1 MSEKTM
7 SALANIEPI
16 GVGTPM
22 AESLESYAQRVANAH
37 RIPRYYLDLLLD
49 GCTDNFLKPERTSN
63 PTCLNTPSATAKRY
77 AERLAELT
85 ARPAVRSLGLGIF
98 TGVLSHLTINRQARV
113 WCSECFAEWKA
124 SGAVS
129 YWPQVWSFP
138 QYTICHR
145 HNIPLEGKCRSCG
158 VLRGAFASDKPWKGA
173 LDQCPRCD
181 TELYE
186 RLPVAVAGTV
196 RRPSG
201 FQKIPG
207 YPELAAHALG
217 DLVANI
223 NRVTAECLKVGTDF
237 SMLMAHCQKYE
248 LANTSSDLA
257 RATGL
262 ARPTIHNLEHNEHAH
277 CLENLVRIAVSC
289 EVSVAGLV
297 CPDLWE
303 TTATGLKV
311 EGRNVK
317 FPDSEKRI
325 FYDWDAIEK
334 QVLASI
340 DAGTAEVPWVMAKSM
355 GLCEKQ
361 FCLKL
366 GKTVYRLRH
375 AALNRKLSGKA
386 GEYEDLKQRTMDA
399 VKIAIANRQQKGRLS
414 MAKKLGV
421 GVHNPIFVRAHQEVL
436 SAVMNKR
443 SRIA

>member
-1 MSEKTM
+1 MSKKTM
-7 SALANIEPI
+7 SALVNIEPI

-22 AESLESYAQRVANAH
+22 AGSLESYAQRVANAH
-37 RIPRYYLDLLLD
+37 RIPRYFLDLLLD
-49 GCTDNFLKPERTSN
+49 GCNDSFLRPKRASN
-63 PTCLNTPSATAKRY
+63 PICLNTPSASAKRY

-85 ARPAVRSLGLGIF
+85 ARPSVRSLGLGIF
-98 TGVLSHLTINRQARV
+98 AGALSHLTVNRQDRA
-113 WCSECFAEWKA
+113 WCSECFAEWKT
-124 SGAVS
+124 SGVVP
-129 YWPQVWSFP
+129 YWPQLWSFP
-138 QYTICHR
+138 QYTICQR
-145 HNIPLEGKCRSCG
+145 HNIPLQGKCRRCG
-158 VLRGAFASDKPWKGA
+158 VLRGPFPSDTPWKGA
-173 LDQCPRCD
+173 LDQCPRCN
-181 TELYE
+181 TEFYE
-186 RLPVAVAGTV
+186 RLPVVAADAV
-196 RRPSG
+196 RSPSV

-207 YPELAAHALG
+207 YAELAAHALG

-223 NRVTAECLKVGTDF
+223 KRITAECLKVETEF
-237 SMLMAHCQKYE
+237 SMLMTHCQKHE

-262 ARPTIHNLEHNEHAH
+262 SRPTVHNLEHNERTP
-277 CLENLVRIAVSC
+277 CLGNLLRIAVSC
-289 EVSVAGLV
+289 EVSLAGLV

-325 FYDWDAIEK
+325 FYDWDAIEN

-375 AALNRKLSGKA
+375 AALNRKLSGKV
-386 GEYEDLKQRTMDA
+386 GEFEDLKQRLMGA
-399 VKIAIANRQQKGRLS
+399 VKLAVANRQQKGRLS
-414 MAKKLGV
+414 MAKNLGV
-421 GVHNPIFVRAHQEVL
+421 GAHNPIFVRAHKEVL
-436 SAVMNKR
+436 VAVMTR
-443 SRIA
+443 RGRAI